1 MLTIGLIGGMSW
13 ESSAEYYRIINE
25 EIKAKRGGLHS
36 AKCILYSVNF
46 EKIERFQRDGEWE
59 KSAHVLVEAA
69 QSVEKA
75 GASFIVICT
84 NTMHKLAKQIEEKV
98 SIPLLHIADAT
109 ADNILSSNL
118 HTVGLLGTKH
128 TMEQEFYKSRLE
140 KKGINVIIPDNKDIV
155 VVNDI
160 IYKELCLGKV
170 LPSSK
175 EQYKRIIHDLVQ
187 KGAQGIILGCTEI
200 TLLVKQEDSIVPLF
214 DTTQIHAEKAVEVA
228 LRS

>member
-36 AKCILYSVNF
+36 AKCILYSVDF
-46 EKIERFQRDGEWE
+46 EEIERFQRDGEWE

-109 ADNILSSNL
+109 ADNILISNL
-118 HTVGLLGTKH
+118 HTVGLLGTKY

-140 KKGINVIIPDNKDIV
+140 EKGINVIIPGDKDRV